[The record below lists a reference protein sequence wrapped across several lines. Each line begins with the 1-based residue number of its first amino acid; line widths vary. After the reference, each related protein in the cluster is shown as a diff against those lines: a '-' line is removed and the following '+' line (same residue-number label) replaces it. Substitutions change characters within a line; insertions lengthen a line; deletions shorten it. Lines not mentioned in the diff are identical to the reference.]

1 MGIFLDSR
9 MHSANLDQRIPRP
22 WESGPMS
29 QDVVNPHRE
38 KEVTRWELH
47 KPCQK
52 HFMETADCEGRL
64 IASGLDM

>member
-29 QDVVNPHRE
+29 QDVTLGATQAMPE
-38 KEVTRWELH
+38 ALH
-47 KPCQK
+47 G
-52 HFMETADCEGRL
+52 DG
-64 IASGLDM
+64 GL